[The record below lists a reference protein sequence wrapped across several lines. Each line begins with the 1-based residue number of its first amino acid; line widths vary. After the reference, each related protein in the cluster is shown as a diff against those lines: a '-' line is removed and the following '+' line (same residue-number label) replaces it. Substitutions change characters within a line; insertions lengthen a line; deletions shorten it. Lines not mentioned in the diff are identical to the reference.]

1 MPAARPRMQVTPSE
15 TAYRLLA
22 ELSRLTGQA
31 PATITR
37 ELLDEAVPALELA
50 LAALRDAKKRPERM
64 QAAMA
69 RFSAKAINE
78 LTQAQ
83 LDLDAAMA
91 KKPGRKPKAGKPTKA
106 SAVRKGRRGRGAANT
121 G

>member
-1 MPAARPRMQVTPSE
+1 MQVTPSE
-15 TAYRLLA
+15 TVYRLLA
-22 ELSRLTGQA
+22 ELSKLTGQA

-37 ELLDEAVPALELA
+37 ELLDEAVPALQMAIE
-50 LAALRDAKKRPERM
+50 ALREAKKRPEQV

-69 RFSAKAINE
+69 RFSARAINK

-83 LDLDAAMA
+83 LDLDSAME
-91 KKPGRKPKAGKPTKA
+91 KRRGPKPGKPRK
-106 SAVRKGRRGRGAANT
+106 RGRGAANT

>member
-15 TAYRLLA
+15 TSYKLLR
-22 ELSRLTGQA
+22 ELSKLTGQA

-37 ELLDEAVPALELA
+37 ELLDEAVPALQLA
-50 LAALRDAKKRPERM
+50 VEAIRDVQKRPDRV
-64 QAAMA
+64 QAAMG
-69 RFSAKAINE
+69 RFATKSIHD

-83 LDLDAAMA
+83 LDLDAAMR
-91 KKPGRKPKAGKPTKA
+91 KKPGPKP
-106 SAVRKGRRGRGAANT
+106 RKGAAST

>member
-15 TAYRLLA
+15 TAYKLLR
-22 ELSRLTGQA
+22 ELSKLTGQA

-37 ELLDEAVPALELA
+37 ELLDEAVPAMQLA
-50 LAALRDAKKRPERM
+50 VESIRDAQKRPDRV

-69 RFSAKAINE
+69 RFATRAIND

-83 LDLDAAMA
+83 LDLDTAMR
-91 KKPGRKPKAGKPTKA
+91 KKPGRKP
-106 SAVRKGRRGRGAANT
+106 RKGAASS

>member
-15 TAYRLLA
+15 TVYRLLK

-31 PATITR
+31 PATLTR
-37 ELLDEAVPALELA
+37 ELLDEAVPALELTV
-50 LAALRDAKKRPERM
+50 AALRDAKKHPDRV

-69 RFSAKAINE
+69 RFSTKAINE

-83 LDLDAAMA
+83 LDLDTAMRGKPGPKPGA
-91 KKPGRKPKAGKPTKA
+91 KKAAKKH
-106 SAVRKGRRGRGAANT
+106 RGRGAANT

>member
-1 MPAARPRMQVTPSE
+1 MPAATPRMQVTPTK
-15 TAYRLLA
+15 TAYALLR
-22 ELSRLTGQA
+22 ELSALTGQA

-37 ELLDEAVPALELA
+37 ELLEEAVPALQMAVEA
-50 LAALRDAKKRPERM
+50 MRDVKKRPDRV

-69 RFSAKAINE
+69 RFATQSIND

-83 LDLDAAMA
+83 LDLDAAME
-91 KKPGRKPKAGKPTKA
+91 KKRGRKP
-106 SAVRKGRRGRGAANT
+106 RKGAASS